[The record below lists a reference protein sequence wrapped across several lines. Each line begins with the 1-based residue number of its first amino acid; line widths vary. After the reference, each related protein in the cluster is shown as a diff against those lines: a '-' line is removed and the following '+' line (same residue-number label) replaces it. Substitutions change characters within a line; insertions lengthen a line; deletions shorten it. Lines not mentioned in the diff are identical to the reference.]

1 MSNVE
6 AKIRRWKTADNDLI
20 KACTKVERRGKGSM
34 DRTSIVSERKFLT
47 FDKFWISITEIKLL

>member
-20 KACTKVERRGKGSM
+20 KACTKVERRGNGLLYSGYPQKF
-34 DRTSIVSERKFLT
+34 RYSIALGFQ
-47 FDKFWISITEIKLL
+47 

>member
-20 KACTKVERRGKGSM
+20 KACTKVERRGNGLFYSGFSREK
-34 DRTSIVSERKFLT
+34 
-47 FDKFWISITEIKLL
+47 ISIFYSFGIPIE